1 MNKARGKSGPLFSFD
16 VHEDVRVISDASVEK
31 DEVSYL
37 HITVW
42 FRMDACELGLLF
54 QCDFERFR
62 SPWPIALSP
71 RPVVEKRGPADE
83 GYRREGDANINSN
96 YTRLEL
102 RVVDI
107 WQTYVIASVG
117 FFTIREFFWQTRSYM
132 YGRPR
137 LWFPFYFIYFSF
149 LQSHAGKVV
158 LRSWYER
165 NKHIFPASR
174 WEPYD
179 PEKKWDKYTVSSFF
193 FFSFFLFILI
203 LFNVM
208 CCIYICLSLYN
219 AIFLIIL

>member
-37 HITVW
+37 HIPVW
-42 FRMDACELGLLF
+42 FRVDACEFGLLF

-62 SPWPIALSP
+62 SPWSIALSP

-193 FFSFFLFILI
+193 FFFSFLFSLTWCAVFIFVC
-203 LFNVM
+203 LFTMQYFLLSCSM
-208 CCIYICLSLYN
+208 C
-219 AIFLIIL
+219 

>member
-42 FRMDACELGLLF
+42 FRMDTCEFGLLF

-62 SPWPIALSP
+62 SPWSIALSP
-71 RPVVEKRGPADE
+71 KPVVEKRGPADE

-107 WQTYVIASVG
+107 WRTYVIASVG
-117 FFTIREFFWQTRSYM
+117 FFTIREFFWQTRLYM

-137 LWFPFYFIYFSF
+137 LWFPFILFTFPPYSHMLGKLFSVHGTRGINIFSLPADGSRMIQKRNGTNIRYPPFFF
-149 LQSHAGKVV
+149 L
-158 LRSWYER
+158 
-165 NKHIFPASR
+165 
-174 WEPYD
+174 
-179 PEKKWDKYTVSSFF
+179 
-193 FFSFFLFILI
+193 FFSFHS
-203 LFNVM
+203 
-208 CCIYICLSLYN
+208 YSL
-219 AIFLIIL
+219 